1 MEGMS
6 PKEFALTRV
15 LRELEDAK
23 MHITEFNERNLRRR
37 IDAIVRS
44 LLGQYRDFALTPEER
59 DEVIREGVSYFLG
72 LGPIE
77 VLLKNPEVTEI
88 MINGPREV
96 YVEKNGNLES
106 VDTKFKDEE
115 QLLYFVEKMLATL
128 GRQVTHL
135 EPYVD
140 TILNDGSRVNIVKKP
155 VSRIGPIVTIRK
167 FSDRLLTM
175 DEFIASGALN
185 TGVAEFLKACV
196 IARLNL
202 LISGG
207 AGAGKTTLMNILCSF
222 IPGRERSIAIE
233 DTPELNIPGKHA
245 IFLVTRP
252 PNIEGKGEITIRS
265 LIRNALHMRPDRIIV
280 GEVRSDEVID
290 MIQAMNTGHEGSMT
304 TLHANSPPDALDRLE
319 VLTLL
324 GRANISDA
332 VARKMVVNTIQLVIH
347 MARLSDGSRR
357 VITISEVTK
366 NQGSPIEDIFVFDE
380 TARVLKAT
388 GRMPAFYSQLKKKAD
403 YTHRDFEG

>member
-6 PKEFALTRV
+6 PKEYALTRV
-15 LRELEDAK
+15 LRELEEAK
-23 MHITEFNERNLRRR
+23 MHISEFNERNLRRR
-37 IDAIVRS
+37 IDAILRS
-44 LLGQYRDFALTPEER
+44 LLDRYRDFSLTPEER
-59 DEVIREGVSYFLG
+59 DEVIREAVSYFLG

-96 YVEKNGNLES
+96 YVEKKGNVEL
-106 VDTKFKDEE
+106 VDTRFKDEE
-115 QLLYFVEKMLATL
+115 QLIYFVEKMLATL

-167 FSDRLLTM
+167 FSSHLLTM
-175 DEFIASGALN
+175 EEFIASGALN
-185 TGVAEFLKACV
+185 VGVAEFLKACV

-222 IPGRERSIAIE
+222 IPARERSIAIE

-245 IFLVTRP
+245 LFLVTRP
-252 PNIEGKGEITIRS
+252 PSIEGKGEITIRS

-366 NQGSPIEDIFVFDE
+366 NQDSSIEDIFVFDE

-403 YTHRDFEG
+403 YTHSDFEG

>member
-1 MEGMS
+1 
-6 PKEFALTRV
+6 
-15 LRELEDAK
+15 
-23 MHITEFNERNLRRR
+23 
-37 IDAIVRS
+37 
-44 LLGQYRDFALTPEER
+44 
-59 DEVIREGVSYFLG
+59 
-72 LGPIE
+72 
-77 VLLKNPEVTEI
+77 